1 MSPGHSEQPF
11 TARYEALTAA
21 LLIALAQTAFCFI
34 GPGTHRPL
42 FWLRVANAAT
52 SALVALV
59 LWRLRPS
66 LRRSIIGFLVVA
78 VPLFAVFWLDEAERS
93 AAGALWVPFVGPKMA
108 VLGAALLAP
117 TTTLGLVLIAA
128 LTVETG
134 VLAATFHL
142 KGLDGLEGVHGEPW
156 ITFVYAGIS
165 VGLLVHRHKRLLA
178 ERLASR
184 ATATAE
190 AMRKQARVFMALRD
204 LSNTPLQTLDV
215 NITLLRDQAPQA
227 ALLTERMARA
237 IARLNEMSRLLA
249 SQQEQITPGDES
261 LDSLEILKKLP
272 KS

>member
-59 LWRLRPS
+59 LW
-66 LRRSIIGFLVVA
+66 
-78 VPLFAVFWLDEAERS
+78 PLFAVFWLDEAERS

-261 LDSLEILKKLP
+261 LDPLEILKKLP